1 MRLEQP
7 RKALRIAL
15 IFPPAMPPTS
25 PPLGIAVLK
34 AYLETS
40 ATVEVRNF
48 DLNLAYFEQAFH
60 WLGDGRLRMRMQKM
74 DFETTAQK
82 AAAARNFFCGKEG
95 VHRFFDPALYN
106 EQARVYAGFSSVL
119 NGLFDNFARK
129 ILLGLPRP
137 PLANRFFE
145 ELIEPIRAFRPDLIG
160 FSILFSQQLFFAL
173 TLAKLCGRATG
184 LPAKI
189 AKPEAPPP
197 FGAGGLRGDGQPQ
210 PAWPARP
217 ADPSES
223 LRSRGAKIVFG
234 GATFSVMPDPGR
246 LLSGPLAVYSGG
258 EPRQVDTGRLIDYLI
273 VGEGERGL
281 ESLAKSLAAGNGR
294 RGASASLPACKIAAG
309 EEQRGA
315 VVGLPE
321 VLCRVPGLVH
331 VKDGKAARNP
341 AEAASDLNALPF
353 PDFSDF
359 PLVQYHSPVPVLPYL
374 ASRGCPWRRCA
385 FCTHQKTYLDYR
397 EEDAGNTANRL
408 SALQEK
414 YGVRHFCLV
423 DEMIHPR
430 RMERIAADLIRRG
443 SQVYFSAYARPSG
456 FSAMALE
463 KAQRAGLRLLMW
475 GLESASQ
482 RLLDLMRKGTIA
494 QKIPPI
500 LNSAREAGIWNLL
513 FVIFGFPTETKAE
526 WQSTLDFIESCRE
539 SIHALSRSRFILLEG
554 SDAFVNPK
562 RYGIKRVIDR
572 PQRDPVSIAY
582 DYEVTEGLTQEETAV
597 MFQESLA
604 RLSDIGRS
612 PWFGQFR
619 DHMLL
624 FASRQKEAPL
634 QPGGALLNAT
644 PPDSA

>member
-1 MRLEQP
+1 MRDDQP

-15 IFPPAMPPTS
+15 VFPPAMPPTS
-25 PPLGIAVLK
+25 PPLGIADLK

-82 AAAARNFFCGKEG
+82 AAAARLFFCGKEG
-95 VHRFFDPALYN
+95 VHRFFDLALYN
-106 EQARVYAGFSSVL
+106 EQARIYAGFSSVL

-137 PLANRFFE
+137 PLVNRFFE
-145 ELIEPIRAFRPDLIG
+145 ELIEPLKAFRPDLIG

-173 TLAKLCGRATG
+173 ALAKLCKADGGPPQPDYAAHPPN
-184 LPAKI
+184 PAKSPRAI
-189 AKPEAPPP
+189 
-197 FGAGGLRGDGQPQ
+197 
-210 PAWPARP
+210 
-217 ADPSES
+217 
-223 LRSRGAKIVFG
+223 GAKIVFG

-246 LLSGPLAVYSGG
+246 LLSGPLPVYTGG
-258 EPRQVDTGRLIDYLI
+258 EVREVDTGRLIDYLI

-281 ESLAKSLAAGNGR
+281 ESLVKVLAEDSGKD
-294 RGASASLPACKIAAG
+294 ASGSAFRP
-309 EEQRGA
+309 
-315 VVGLPE
+315 
-321 VLCRVPGLVH
+321 LCGVPGLIRME
-331 VKDGKAARNP
+331 DGKEARNL
-341 AEAASDLNALPF
+341 AEAAFDLNALPP

-359 PLVQYHSPVPVLPYL
+359 PLDQYHSPIAVLPYM

-397 EEDAGNTANRL
+397 EEDAANTSDRL

-414 YGVRHFCLV
+414 YGVGHFCLV

-430 RMERIAADLIRRG
+430 RMDRIAANLIRRG
-443 SQVYFSAYARPSG
+443 VRVYFSAYARPSG
-456 FSAMALE
+456 FSARGLE
-463 KAQRAGLRLLMW
+463 KAHRAGLRLLMW

-482 RLLDLMRKGTIA
+482 RVLDLMRKGTIA
-494 QKIPPI
+494 QKIPVI

-513 FVIFGFPTETKAE
+513 FSIFGFPTETKAE
-526 WQSTLDFIESCRE
+526 WQSTLDFLESCRE
-539 SIHALSRSRFILLEG
+539 SVHALSRSRFILLEG
-554 SDAFVNPK
+554 SDAFLNPE
-562 RYGIKRVIDR
+562 RYGIKRIIDR

-582 DYEVTEGLTQEETAV
+582 DYQVSEGLTQEEAAV
-597 MFQESLA
+597 MFQQSLA
-604 RLSDIGRS
+604 RLSGIGRS

-624 FASRQKEAPL
+624 FASRE
-634 QPGGALLNAT
+634 T
-644 PPDSA
+644 

>member
-1 MRLEQP
+1 MSVDQP

-15 IFPPAMPPTS
+15 VFPPAMPPTS
-25 PPLGIAVLK
+25 PPLGIADLK
-34 AYLETS
+34 AYLQTS

-82 AAAARNFFCGKEG
+82 AAAARLFFCGKQG
-95 VHRFFDPALYN
+95 VHRFFDLALYN
-106 EQARVYAGFSSVL
+106 EQARIYAGFSSVL

-137 PLANRFFE
+137 PLVNRFFE
-145 ELIEPIRAFRPDLIG
+145 ELIEPLKAFRPDLIG

-173 TLAKLCGRATG
+173 ALAKLCKASSE
-184 LPAKI
+184 P
-189 AKPEAPPP
+189 
-197 FGAGGLRGDGQPQ
+197 PQ
-210 PAWPARP
+210 PDCALTKSPRAI
-217 ADPSES
+217 
-223 LRSRGAKIVFG
+223 GAKIVFG

-246 LLSGPLAVYSGG
+246 LLSGSLPVYAGG
-258 EPRQVDTGRLIDYLI
+258 ELREVDTGRLIDYLI

-281 ESLAKSLAAGNGR
+281 ESLAKVLAAGSGKD
-294 RGASASLPACKIAAG
+294 ASGSAFHPFC
-309 EEQRGA
+309 Q
-315 VVGLPE
+315 
-321 VLCRVPGLVH
+321 VPGLLH
-331 VKDGKAARNP
+331 MEDGKEARNP
-341 AEAASDLNALPF
+341 AEAAFDLNALPP

-359 PLVQYHSPVPVLPYL
+359 PLDQYHSPIPVLPYM

-397 EEDAGNTANRL
+397 EEDAANTSDRL

-430 RMERIAADLIRRG
+430 RMDRIAANLIRKGAR
-443 SQVYFSAYARPSG
+443 VYFSAYARPSG
-456 FSAMALE
+456 FSAGVLE
-463 KAQRAGLRLLMW
+463 KAHRAGLRLLMW

-494 QKIPPI
+494 QKIPAI
-500 LNSAREAGIWNLL
+500 LNSAREAGVWNLL
-513 FVIFGFPTETKAE
+513 FLIFGFPTETKAE
-526 WQSTLDFIESCRE
+526 WQSTLDFLESCRE
-539 SIHALSRSRFILLEG
+539 SVHALSRSRFILLEG
-554 SDAFVNPK
+554 SDAFLNPE
-562 RYGIKRVIDR
+562 RYGVKRIIDR

-582 DYEVTEGLTQEETAV
+582 DYQVSEGLTQEEVAV
-597 MFQESLA
+597 MFHESLA
-604 RLSDIGRS
+604 RLSGIGRS

-624 FASRQKEAPL
+624 FASRETY
-634 QPGGALLNAT
+634 G
-644 PPDSA
+644 

>member
-1 MRLEQP
+1 
-7 RKALRIAL
+7 
-15 IFPPAMPPTS
+15 MPPTS
-25 PPLGIAVLK
+25 PPLGIADLK
-34 AYLETS
+34 PHLETS

-82 AAAARNFFCGKEG
+82 SAAARNFFCGKEG
-95 VHRFFDPALYN
+95 VHRFFDLALYN
-106 EQARVYAGFSSVL
+106 EQARIYAGFSLVL

-129 ILLGLPRP
+129 ILLGRPRP

-145 ELIEPIRAFRPDLIG
+145 ELIEPIKAFRPDLIG

-173 TLAKLCGRATG
+173 ALAKLCKVT
-184 LPAKI
+184 
-189 AKPEAPPP
+189 
-197 FGAGGLRGDGQPQ
+197 
-210 PAWPARP
+210 
-217 ADPSES
+217 
-223 LRSRGAKIVFG
+223 GAKIVFG
-234 GATFSVMPDPGR
+234 GATFSVMPDPGQ
-246 LLSGPLAVYSGG
+246 LLSGPFAIYPGG
-258 EPRQVDTGRLIDYLI
+258 EPREVDTGRLIDYLI

-281 ESLAKSLAAGNGR
+281 ESLAKSLSAGSGKD
-294 RGASASLPACKIAAG
+294 ASDSAFCP
-309 EEQRGA
+309 
-315 VVGLPE
+315 
-321 VLCRVPGLVH
+321 LCRVPGLLH
-331 VKDGKAARNP
+331 MEDGKAARNP
-341 AEAASDLNALPF
+341 AEAASDLNTLPL

-359 PLVQYHSPVPVLPYL
+359 PLDQYHSPIPVLPYL

-385 FCTHQKTYLDYR
+385 FCTHQKSYLDYR
-397 EEDAGNTANRL
+397 EEEAANTSNRL

-430 RMERIAADLIRRG
+430 RMDRIAADLIRRG
-443 SQVYFSAYARPSG
+443 AQVNFSAYARPSG
-456 FSAMALE
+456 FSARGIE
-463 KAQRAGLRLLMW
+463 KAHRAGLRLLMW

-500 LNSAREAGIWNLL
+500 LNSAKEAGVWNLL
-513 FVIFGFPTETKAE
+513 FLMFGFPTETKAE

-539 SIHALSRSRFILLEG
+539 SVHALSRSRFILLKG
-554 SDAFVNPK
+554 SDAFVNPE
-562 RYGIKRVIDR
+562 RYGVKRVIDR

-582 DYEVTEGLTQEETAV
+582 DYEVTEGLTQEEVAV

-604 RLSDIGRS
+604 RLSGIGRS

-624 FASRQKEAPL
+624 FASRETNDKR
-634 QPGGALLNAT
+634 T
-644 PPDSA
+644 

>member
-1 MRLEQP
+1 MRADQP

-25 PPLGIAVLK
+25 PPLGIADLK
-34 AYLETS
+34 PYLETS

-82 AAAARNFFCGKEG
+82 TAAARNFFCGKEG
-95 VHRFFDPALYN
+95 VQRFFDLALYY
-106 EQARVYAGFSSVL
+106 EQAKIYAGFSSVL

-137 PLANRFFE
+137 PLVNKFFE
-145 ELIEPIRAFRPDLIG
+145 ELIEPLKAFRPDLIG

-173 TLAKLCGRATG
+173 ALAKLCKGSGEPASRSVEIGAAFPRA
-184 LPAKI
+184 I
-189 AKPEAPPP
+189 
-197 FGAGGLRGDGQPQ
+197 
-210 PAWPARP
+210 
-217 ADPSES
+217 
-223 LRSRGAKIVFG
+223 GAKIVFG

-246 LLSGPLAVYSGG
+246 LLSGPLPVYQGG
-258 EPRQVDTGRLIDYLI
+258 ELREVDTGRLIDYLI

-281 ESLAKSLAAGNGR
+281 ESLAKSLAAGSGKDVS
-294 RGASASLPACKIAAG
+294 GSAFRP
-309 EEQRGA
+309 
-315 VVGLPE
+315 
-321 VLCRVPGLVH
+321 LCQVPGLLH
-331 VKDGKAARNP
+331 MENGKAARNP
-341 AEAASDLNALPF
+341 AEAAFDLNALPL

-359 PLVQYHSPVPVLPYL
+359 PLDQYHSPIPVLPYL

-385 FCTHQKTYLDYR
+385 FCTHQKTYLNYR
-397 EEDAGNTANRL
+397 EEDAANTSHRL

-423 DEMIHPR
+423 DEMVHPR
-430 RMERIAADLIRRG
+430 RMDLIAADLIRG
-443 SQVYFSAYARPSG
+443 DAQVYFSAYARPSG
-456 FSAMALE
+456 FSDGTLE
-463 KAQRAGLRLLMW
+463 KAYRAGLRLLMW

-494 QKIPPI
+494 QKIPAI

-513 FVIFGFPTETKAE
+513 FLIFGFPTETRAE
-526 WQSTLDFIESCRE
+526 WQSTLDFVESCRE
-539 SIHALSRSRFILLEG
+539 SVHALSRSRFILLEG
-554 SDAFVNPK
+554 SDVFVNPE
-562 RYGIKRVIDR
+562 RYGVKRIIDR

-582 DYEVTEGLTQEETAV
+582 DYEVSEGLTREEAAV

-604 RLSDIGRS
+604 RMTGIGRS

-624 FASRQKEAPL
+624 FASRERNDKR
-634 QPGGALLNAT
+634 T
-644 PPDSA
+644 